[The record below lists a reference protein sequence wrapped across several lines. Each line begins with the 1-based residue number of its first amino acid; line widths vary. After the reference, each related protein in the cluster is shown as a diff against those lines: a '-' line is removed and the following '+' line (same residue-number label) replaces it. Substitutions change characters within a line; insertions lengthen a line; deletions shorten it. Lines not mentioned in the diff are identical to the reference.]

1 MFTNN
6 RLPTLDTEIWM
17 KNGQVLHSFFEKPTV
32 GNKVLSRDTALPLSS
47 IRATLLQE
55 TVRRLVN
62 CNTMLDLKE
71 KQVILSRFA
80 QKLINSGHSVESSKI
95 LIVQGAVKYF
105 HKLEASRKNPEDPN
119 YKPLYLSKSYNEKNR
134 EVNNVMV
141 QK

>member
-105 HKLEASRKNPEDPN
+105 HKLEASRK
-119 YKPLYLSKSYNEKNR
+119 KSRRPKL
-134 EVNNVMV
+134 
-141 QK
+141 